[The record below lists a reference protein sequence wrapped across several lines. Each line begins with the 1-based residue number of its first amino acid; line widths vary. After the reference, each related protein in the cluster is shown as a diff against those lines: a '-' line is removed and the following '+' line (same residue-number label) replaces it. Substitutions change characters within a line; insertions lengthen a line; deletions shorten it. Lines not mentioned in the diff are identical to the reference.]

1 MIPEMSD
8 IGGIWKVLKP
18 GIHDATLIEIEQH
31 FATNEKRKELYQGFL
46 RGCQALKYAG
56 CSVIYLDGS
65 FITTKPTPNDFD
77 VCWDP
82 YGVDPT
88 KLDSVLLNFD
98 DQRRNQKQKYRGE
111 FFPSSAT
118 ADGYNT
124 FVEFFQTDKETGRKK
139 GIIRILLK

>member
-8 IGGIWKVLKP
+8 IGSVWKVLKP
-18 GIHDATLIEIEQH
+18 GIHDVTLTEIEQQ
-31 FATNEKRKELYQGFL
+31 FTTNERRKELYQGL
-46 RGCQALKYAG
+46 IRGCQALKDAG

-82 YGVDPT
+82 HGVDPT
-88 KLDSVLLNFD
+88 KLDGVLLDFD
-98 DQRRNQKQKYRGE
+98 DQRRNQKQKYGGE

-118 ADGYNT
+118 ADGHNT
-124 FVEFFQTDKETGRKK
+124 FVEFFQIDIETGRKK
-139 GIIRILLK
+139 GILRILLK

>member
-1 MIPEMSD
+1 MILEMSD
-8 IGGIWKVLKP
+8 IGSVWKVLNP

-31 FATNEKRKELYQGFL
+31 FATNERRKELYQGLL

-65 FITTKPTPNDFD
+65 FITTKPIPNDFD

-82 YGVDPT
+82 NGVDPT
-88 KLDSVLLNFD
+88 KLDSVLLDFD
-98 DQRRNQKQKYRGE
+98 DQRRNQKRKYRGE

-118 ADGYNT
+118 ADGHHT
-124 FVEFFQTDKETGRKK
+124 FVDFFQTDKETGRKK